1 MNHIREALTTSL
13 ARFRWWR
20 KKGYS
25 HWSWG
30 NFNGISSEKK
40 TFLIFFFQFPL
51 SRERDG
57 SLSSSSDN
65 HPQRR
70 RSWFLRVSKDVTSHD
85 GPKRCPLRKWNE
97 QTWTERMYPFSLW
110 WWCVI
115 TQFYSQLNFLEDII
129 TFASLE
135 CRATGS
141 GALTMFDRKTI
152 IRSSQ
157 YADDEFP
164 PCFHHKFSLFSAKI
178 PAQCQ
183 GTHRRSS
190 RTTPIIVFSLRMKL
204 YSNFKLIFHSILL
217 AVAAAFLEALC
228 RNGAEITVRRARPH
242 RWNEREFSLPIACG
256 SLVFLSS
263 STHTPHHFPLFFD
276 FFFCASPNVA

>member
-1 MNHIREALTTSL
+1 
-13 ARFRWWR
+13 
-20 KKGYS
+20 
-25 HWSWG
+25 
-30 NFNGISSEKK
+30 
-40 TFLIFFFQFPL
+40 
-51 SRERDG
+51 
-57 SLSSSSDN
+57 
-65 HPQRR
+65 
-70 RSWFLRVSKDVTSHD
+70 
-85 GPKRCPLRKWNE
+85 
-97 QTWTERMYPFSLW
+97 
-110 WWCVI
+110 
-115 TQFYSQLNFLEDII
+115 
-129 TFASLE
+129 
-135 CRATGS
+135 
-141 GALTMFDRKTI
+141 MFDRKTI

-183 GTHRRSS
+183 ETHRRSS

-276 FFFCASPNVA
+276 FFFAHLQTSLKYYLPSLRLQPMSPAFLFHEKRKQSTIFSAREISQLSKYLS